1 MNQRDLELLDKELWG
16 VSPSPPRSGNILG
29 AAFITVFLAG
39 IAIGSILFTHDS
51 KQTQIASH
59 DAVAAISLLNG
70 VPTIRS
76 SWRADQGGHFVISI
90 TKSMSA
96 IGT

>member
-16 VSPSPPRSGNILG
+16 VSPSPPRSGDIIG
-29 AAFITVFLAG
+29 AGFVTAFLAG
-39 IAIGSILFTHDS
+39 IAIGGILFTHDS

-70 VPTIRS
+70 VPPVREQLA
-76 SWRADQGGHFVISI
+76 R
-90 TKSMSA
+90 
-96 IGT
+96 

>member
-16 VSPSPPRSGNILG
+16 RVSPSPPRSGDIIG
-29 AAFITVFLAG
+29 AVFVTAFLAG
-39 IAIGSILFTHDS
+39 IAIGGVLFTHDS

-70 VPTIRS
+70 VPPVREQLA
-76 SWRADQGGHFVISI
+76 R
-90 TKSMSA
+90 
-96 IGT
+96 

>member
-16 VSPSPPRSGNILG
+16 VSPSPPRSGDIIG
-29 AAFITVFLAG
+29 AVFVTAFLAG
-39 IAIGSILFTHDS
+39 IVIGGVLFTHDS

-70 VPTIRS
+70 VPPVREQLE
-76 SWRADQGGHFVISI
+76 R
-90 TKSMSA
+90 
-96 IGT
+96 

>member
-16 VSPSPPRSGNILG
+16 VSPSPPRSGDIIG
-29 AAFITVFLAG
+29 AVFVTAFLAGVTAFLAG
-39 IAIGSILFTHDS
+39 IVIGGVLFTHDS

-70 VPTIRS
+70 VPPVREQLA
-76 SWRADQGGHFVISI
+76 R
-90 TKSMSA
+90 
-96 IGT
+96 

>member
-16 VSPSPPRSGNILG
+16 VSPGPPRSGDIIG
-29 AAFITVFLAG
+29 VAFVTVFLAG
-39 IAIGSILFTHDS
+39 IAIGGVLFTDDS

-70 VPTIRS
+70 VPPIRE
-76 SWRADQGGHFVISI
+76 
-90 TKSMSA
+90 
-96 IGT
+96 

>member
-16 VSPSPPRSGNILG
+16 VSPSPPRSGDIIG
-29 AAFITVFLAG
+29 AVFVTAFLAG
-39 IAIGSILFTHDS
+39 IVIGGVLFTHDS

-70 VPTIRS
+70 VPPVREQLA
-76 SWRADQGGHFVISI
+76 R
-90 TKSMSA
+90 
-96 IGT
+96 

>member
-16 VSPSPPRSGNILG
+16 VNPSPPRSGDIIG
-29 AAFITVFLAG
+29 AVFVTAFLAG
-39 IAIGSILFTHDS
+39 VAIGGVLFTHDS

-70 VPTIRS
+70 VPPVREQLA
-76 SWRADQGGHFVISI
+76 R
-90 TKSMSA
+90 
-96 IGT
+96 

>member
-16 VSPSPPRSGNILG
+16 VSPSPPRSGDIIG
-29 AAFITVFLAG
+29 AVFVTAFLAG
-39 IAIGSILFTHDS
+39 IVIGGVLFTRDS

-70 VPTIRS
+70 VPHVREQLA
-76 SWRADQGGHFVISI
+76 R
-90 TKSMSA
+90 
-96 IGT
+96 